1 MATHQ
6 ATGRV
11 VKGSLRTFQIAG
23 GRKEKI
29 RAGDILGALTGE
41 AGFDKYEVDKISLGE
56 FSSYVAVAV
65 PIAQRACDALNAGR
79 VKGKRVKV
87 RLLDN

>member
-1 MATHQ
+1 M
-6 ATGRV
+6 
-11 VKGSLRTFQIAG
+11 RTLQIAG

-41 AGFDKYEVDKISLGE
+41 AGFDKAQIGKIALGE
-56 FSSYVAVAV
+56 FSTYVAIDKVV
-65 PIAQRACDALNAGR
+65 AQRACDKLNEGR
-79 VKGKRVKV
+79 IKGKKVKV